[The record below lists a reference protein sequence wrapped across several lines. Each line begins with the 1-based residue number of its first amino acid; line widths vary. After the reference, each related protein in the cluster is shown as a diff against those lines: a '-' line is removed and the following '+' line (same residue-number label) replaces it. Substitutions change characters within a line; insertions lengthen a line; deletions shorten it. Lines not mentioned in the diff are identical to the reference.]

1 VYVSASTEPTATA
14 THPAPI
20 MTFESFYKAE
30 YARVVRLL
38 LALTRREI
46 AEEIAQDAFLAAH
59 RRWDSIS
66 AYERPDAWVRRV
78 ALNGAVS
85 GARRRATEAK
95 LLLRLSPRQVEEPD
109 WLGTTAEVWAAV
121 RALPKRQAQVAA
133 LVLVDDRPVAE
144 AAAILECNEETIRT
158 HLRRA
163 RIALAARLGATN
175 DDFA

>member
-1 VYVSASTEPTATA
+1 VYVSASAEPTATVA
-14 THPAPI
+14 YPAPTV
-20 MTFESFYKAE
+20 TFEMFYRAE

-59 RRWDSIS
+59 RRWDSIGG
-66 AYERPDAWVRRV
+66 YERPDAWVRRV

-95 LLLRLSPRQVEEPD
+95 LLLRLSPRQSEEPD
-109 WLGTTAEVWAAV
+109 WSDTTTEVWTAI

-144 AAAILECNEETIRT
+144 AAAILECNGETIRT

-175 DDFA
+175 DDLA